1 MHKYIPC
8 KHLKLLLYVLRD
20 NKKFILMCID
30 TLPVCDPKLKFYQ
43 VCPMMGRDLCASRR
57 SAMKQKKRK
66 FSYSKNKFVVLHR
79 VPTK

>member
-1 MHKYIPC
+1 
-8 KHLKLLLYVLRD
+8 
-20 NKKFILMCID
+20 MCID
-30 TLPVCDPKLKFYQ
+30 TLPVCDPKLVCYQ
-43 VCPMMGRDLCASRR
+43 VCPMMGRDLRASRR